1 MRTSPSP
8 SRNRKPSPSP
18 NPSPNPDPNP
28 APNPDRN
35 PPQVQM
41 MRNSIDAVWCVFDDD
56 GSGSIERDEFLRPG
70 DGLAD
75 TIIATVEHG

>member
-1 MRTSPSP
+1 MVRALLKTLQVTHDPVAVTQMRGT
-8 SRNRKPSPSP
+8 
-18 NPSPNPDPNP
+18 
-28 APNPDRN
+28 
-35 PPQVQM
+35 
-41 MRNSIDAVWCVFDDD
+41 IDAVWCIFDDD

>member
-1 MRTSPSP
+1 MRTSPS
-8 SRNRKPSPSP
+8 PSPSP

-28 APNPDRN
+28 APNPDPNRS